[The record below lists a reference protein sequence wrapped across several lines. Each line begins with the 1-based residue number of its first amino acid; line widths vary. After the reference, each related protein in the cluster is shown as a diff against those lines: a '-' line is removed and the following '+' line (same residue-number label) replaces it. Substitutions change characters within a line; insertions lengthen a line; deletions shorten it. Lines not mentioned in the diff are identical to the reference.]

1 MTSPLW
7 EPWNRRSRPGSDE
20 SDCQIGERSNQGSH
34 CLWHNLNYCFHRV
47 FLLRE
52 EGGCRWVGAS
62 DFIIS
67 WAACAYKNSIFVSR
81 SSQQTLFWSFKKM
94 FLHLYKRSCREG
106 HPLPNETFPKNFVHS
121 AINNYLSVFV
131 PWKKGLSLQI
141 EFREAHLSKLD
152 QVHLAC
158 RTQLRT
164 SWQWNLLNEKPIPI
178 PDLRSTYQT
187 YSQHTRNIVTISEV
201 RSTYQK
207 YGQNTRLKVTIPEIL
222 SKYQRALVAP
232 PGGQI
237 FY

>member
-1 MTSPLW
+1 MFFSLG
-7 EPWNRRSRPGSDE
+7 RKVDA
-20 SDCQIGERSNQGSH
+20 
-34 CLWHNLNYCFHRV
+34 
-47 FLLRE
+47 
-52 EGGCRWVGAS
+52 GG
-62 DFIIS
+62 FIIS

-178 PDLRSTYQT
+178 PDLRSTYQ
-187 YSQHTRNIVTISEV
+187 
-201 RSTYQK
+201 K
-207 YGQNTRLKVTIPEIL
+207 YGQNTRLKVNIPEIWRKYQKYGQHTRNMINTPEIWSTYQKYCHHTRSTVDTPEVR
-222 SKYQRALVAP
+222 SKYQT
-232 PGGQI
+232 
-237 FY
+237 